1 MKLFLIRHGQTEDNE
16 KKIFSG
22 QLDHMLSE
30 KGRQQAAALA
40 PVLGKIPFDRV
51 YSSDLTRAMDTQKL
65 ALPQYEAITLP
76 LLREYSLG
84 SLSGLPY
91 KTVREEYGITNSDY
105 SPYGGESIPMVDART
120 KSFLSILEEDPCDYV
135 AAFVHGG
142 IIRSFMRHVLGS
154 NANTRALVN
163 SNCFVAVL
171 TFEDNEWK
179 LLSWNYAGT
188 DV

>member
-1 MKLFLIRHGQTEDNE
+1 MKLFLIRHGLTEDN
-16 KKIFSG
+16 KNKIFSG

-30 KGRQQAAALA
+30 EGRQQAAAIA
-40 PVLGKIPFDRV
+40 PILGKIPFDRV

-91 KTVREEYGITNSDY
+91 KTVREEYGIVNSDY
-105 SPYGGESIPMVDART
+105 SPFGGESIAMVDQRT
-120 KSFLSILEEDPCDYV
+120 KTFLSILEEDPCEYV

-154 NANTRALVN
+154 EADTSALVN
-163 SNCFVAVL
+163 SNCFIAVL
-171 TFEDNEWK
+171 LLEEGKWK
-179 LLSWNYAGT
+179 LLAWNYMGS
-188 DV
+188 V